1 MGNLDLRWVG
11 ECTSLPPS
19 AMNLYI
25 RRRHRRRSSV
35 SRSLF
40 GVGPSASLV
49 LLPSF
54 LPLSTELLLRRGGI
68 SVLARSLPSL
78 SPFPV
83 GEKEALRIPLE
94 RLPLIQ
100 LAPRLRGGRRKH
112 LRDLYPPES
121 GRRTRGCARES
132 GRPRPS
138 VGRSLRRDRRSR
150 SPQRARWQRRHSQC
164 FLARDPLARG
174 TRLCWDIGGNGR
186 KPSKI
191 STSIKA
197 SLSNTTMMKT

>member
-1 MGNLDLRWVG
+1 MSAPPP
-11 ECTSLPPS
+11 SLPPS
-19 AMNLYI
+19 LRYEL
-25 RRRHRRRSSV
+25 V
-35 SRSLF
+35 YTPPPTLF
-40 GVGPSASLV
+40 GLSVPLRGGSVRVPCSSSSSF
-49 LLPSF
+49 LPSF
-54 LPLSTELLLRRGGI
+54 LFRPSYCSVEGEFLFSLAPFALSLPGWGKRGSADPSRPPSQLRR
-68 SVLARSLPSL
+68 
-78 SPFPV
+78 
-83 GEKEALRIPLE
+83 

-150 SPQRARWQRRHSQC
+150 SPQRARQRHSQC

-174 TRLCWDIGGNGR
+174 TRLCWDIGKNGR
-186 KPSKI
+186 KPSKMT
-191 STSIKA
+191 TSIEA
-197 SLSNTTMMKT
+197 

>member
-1 MGNLDLRWVG
+1 MHLLPP
-11 ECTSLPPS
+11 SLPPS

-25 RRRHRRRSSV
+25 RRRRRFSV

-49 LLPSF
+49 LLPPLSF
-54 LPLSTELLLRRGGI
+54 LPSSFDRVIAPSRGNFC
-68 SVLARSLPSL
+68 SRSLPSL

-150 SPQRARWQRRHSQC
+150 SPQRARQRHSQC

-174 TRLCWDIGGNGR
+174 TRLCWDIGKNGR
-186 KPSKI
+186 KPSKMT
-191 STSIKA
+191 TSIEA
-197 SLSNTTMMKT
+197 

>member
-1 MGNLDLRWVG
+1 MSAPLSP
-11 ECTSLPPS
+11 SLPPS

-25 RRRHRRRSSV
+25 RLRRSSV

-40 GVGPSASLV
+40 GVGPSLV
-49 LLPSF
+49 LFASF
-54 LPLSTELLLRRGGI
+54 LPSSFDRVIAPSRGNFC
-68 SVLARSLPSL
+68 SRSLPSL

-121 GRRTRGCARES
+121 GRRTRGCGATKEGES
-132 GRPRPS
+132 ERPRPS

-150 SPQRARWQRRHSQC
+150 SPQRARQWQRHSQC

-174 TRLCWDIGGNGR
+174 TRRCWDVGGNGR

-191 STSIKA
+191 STSIEAK
-197 SLSNTTMMKT
+197 LPNTTINMI

>member
-1 MGNLDLRWVG
+1 MH
-11 ECTSLPPS
+11 LPPS
-19 AMNLYI
+19 LRYEL
-25 RRRHRRRSSV
+25 V
-35 SRSLF
+35 YTPPPPTPLF
-40 GVGPSASLV
+40 GLSVPLRGGSVRVPCSSSSS
-49 LLPSF
+49 LLPSSF
-54 LPLSTELLLRRGGI
+54 DRVIAPSRGNFC
-68 SVLARSLPSL
+68 SRSLPSL

-174 TRLCWDIGGNGR
+174 TRLCWDIGKNGR